1 MRRGKR
7 GRRRR
12 SKAEVEG
19 AIAREREEGKAER
32 MVGDMVG
39 HIITIR
45 YPTSPT
51 PACQF
56 AQSKEK
62 LLYVFACR
70 SF

>member
-39 HIITIR
+39 HHHH
-45 YPTSPT
+45 
-51 PACQF
+51 
-56 AQSKEK
+56 
-62 LLYVFACR
+62 
-70 SF
+70 